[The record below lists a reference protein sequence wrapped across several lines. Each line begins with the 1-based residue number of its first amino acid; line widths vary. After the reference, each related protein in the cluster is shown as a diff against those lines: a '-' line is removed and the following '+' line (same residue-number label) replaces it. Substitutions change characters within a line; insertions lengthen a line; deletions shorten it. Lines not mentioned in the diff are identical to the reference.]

1 MATLLPSLRRKP
13 AQTERPLAR
22 LRDEIDTLFERL
34 LSPRSESSDTE
45 FGLDRLGN
53 FEVDERDNEIIVHA
67 DTPGFEPNEI
77 DVELNGRLLTIKAEK
92 KQEKKRKKGD
102 GEVEQRMYRS
112 FVQSLA
118 LPEGVERDKIEA
130 KYHNGVLEVHL
141 PKSEDAKPKRISVK
155 S

>member
-1 MATLLPSLRRKP
+1 MATLLPSLRRNST
-13 AQTERPLAR
+13 QTERPLAR

-34 LSPRSESSDTE
+34 LNPRSESSDAE
-45 FGLDRLGN
+45 HGLDLLGN
-53 FEVDERDNEIIVHA
+53 LEVDERDNEIVVHA

-92 KQEKKRKKGD
+92 KQEKKRKKSNGA
-102 GEVEQRMYRS
+102 VEERMYRS
-112 FVQSLA
+112 FVQSVA

-141 PKSEDAKPKRISVK
+141 PKSEDAKPKRISVQ